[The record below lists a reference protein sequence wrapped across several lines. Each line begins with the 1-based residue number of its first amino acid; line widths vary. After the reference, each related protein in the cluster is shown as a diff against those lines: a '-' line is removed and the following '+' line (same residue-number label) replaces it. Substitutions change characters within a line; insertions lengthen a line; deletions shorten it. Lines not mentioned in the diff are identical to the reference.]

1 MCFSDVTKKVKSQD
15 DLYHQN
21 KDMQQFTYIVPHN
34 LRAPLANALGLV
46 DLLDTAPRESTD
58 YPVTLGNLK
67 TSVEQLGA
75 VLRDINTILSIR
87 DQQDMAQPELVPL
100 ADMVHQASINL
111 QEPLREVGG
120 VLSINV
126 PADLRVRANRAYLN
140 SVFFNLLSDAVK
152 YRAETHPLRA
162 KVSATTLAA
171 GGVEIV
177 VVDNGSGFNLKHA
190 SVDVF
195 RLYKRFHAGAT
206 DRGIRLYLVKIHVK
220 AMGGTIEVDS
230 AVNVGTRFIIHSR

>member
-15 DLYHQN
+15 DLYRQN

-126 PADLRVRANRAYLN
+126 PADLRVRANRAYLY
-140 SVFFNLLSDAVK
+140 SIFFNLLSDAVK
-152 YRAETHPLRA
+152 YRAETRPLHA
-162 KVSATTLAA
+162 VVSATTLAA

-177 VVDNGSGFNLKHA
+177 VADNGSSFDLKRA
-190 SVDVF
+190 GVDVF
-195 RLYKRFHAGAT
+195 RLYQRFHVEAT
-206 DRGIRLYLVKIHVK
+206 GGGIGLYLVKPHIE
-220 AMGGTIEVDS
+220 AMDGTIEVDS
-230 AVNVGTRFIIHSR
+230 AVNVGTRFVIRSR